1 MRYIIQYIKVIIYDI
16 FPLYGYFAPH
26 DIIINDSDMIYNK
39 GSGIKYGQY
48 SLHFAN
54 NDEIRAYYYGEQ
66 PITIF
71 KTQKQEN
78 LQHSEHQSIVVRP
91 DFQAFQDCIEHLK
104 ASNNSSFWQQR
115 YLSKRGLPPNKT
127 IMEKEF
133 LQELLRGGIQCQHL
147 NSNTMEQFPDYS
159 QNVSL
164 NSCPVCDW
172 EYVPDEINDDKWIFN
187 IILKHSH
194 HPNLVKDEK
203 QIEMTNNKNL
213 FALTCTPAFCMRER
227 VLHKKCKVTFAIPF
241 VMIKDSFN
249 QSFENGIILIVL
261 ISLFFLLLIFVST
274 FTFYLLKRRN
284 TKR

>member
-1 MRYIIQYIKVIIYDI
+1 
-16 FPLYGYFAPH
+16 
-26 DIIINDSDMIYNK
+26 MIYHK

-54 NDEIRAYYYGEQ
+54 NEEVRAYYYGER

-71 KTQKQEN
+71 KKQKQDD
-78 LQHSEHQSIVVRP
+78 LQHSEHQSIVLRP
-91 DFQAFQDCIEHLK
+91 DFQGFQDCIEHLK
-104 ASNNSSFWQQR
+104 SSNNSSFSQQR
-115 YLSKRGLPPNKT
+115 YLRKRGLPPNKT

-194 HPNLVKDEK
+194 HPNLEKDEK
-203 QIEMTNNKNL
+203 QIEMTNKKNL

-241 VMIKDSFN
+241 VIIKDSFN
-249 QSFENGIILIVL
+249 QTLENGIVLIVT
-261 ISLFFLLLIFVST
+261 ISFLFLLLIFVCT
-274 FTFYLLKRRN
+274 FTFYLIKRRS